1 MELAA
6 LSKLYSRSIVVYV
19 EAGGKVEEKMFLC
32 SAEEGRATSDKLNN
46 PVRTTKLSMRTY
58 RLCTLTTHTHT
69 HTHTRTHTFCCLT
82 WGGGGVRAC
91 MHRCVHSFHWFSVI

>member
-32 SAEEGRATSDKLNN
+32 SAEEGHTTSDKLNN
-46 PVRTTKLSMRTY
+46 PVRTIYEDLPFVY
-58 RLCTLTTHTHT
+58 PHHTH
-69 HTHTRTHTFCCLT
+69 THTFCCLT
-82 WGGGGVRAC
+82 WGGGCARAC
-91 MHRCVHSFHWFSVI
+91 IGVCISFIGSQ